1 VLVGD
6 KEPHVGARHAAGGV
20 PCVVVQVTPPLTGS
34 FRIVGV
40 KSWAIF
46 TGMMADTGET
56 ETTIARTVTV
66 TELDCA
72 GTEIE
77 VAAIVTAKFA
87 AGGVDG
93 AV

>member
-6 KEPHVGARHAAGGV
+6 KEPHVGARHGTAGV
-20 PCVVVQVTPPLTGS
+20 PWVVVQVTPPLAGS

-40 KSWAIF
+40 KSWVIF

-66 TELDCA
+66 TEPDFV
-72 GTEIE
+72 ESERE
-77 VAAIVTAKFA
+77 VAVIVTGKFA